1 MLKVINDNSGEVW
14 DKRPAIQLTNKAS
27 TLSVLFSGG
36 QMMAYST
43 FWVLFIL
50 KEMQSVKS
58 VGMMSKI
65 IKLSKTLS
73 LSCKD
78 EVF

>member
-1 MLKVINDNSGEVW
+1 
-14 DKRPAIQLTNKAS
+14 
-27 TLSVLFSGG
+27 
-36 QMMAYST
+36 MMAYST

-65 IKLSKTLS
+65 RKLSKTLS
-73 LSCKD
+73 LCCKD
-78 EVF
+78 EVFDQSPSPYDPTHKRQRNRATMDILLATGKDLVKF